1 MPVVSIKSKV
11 AVEVQSS
18 HKDKL
23 AELYGRRRA
32 LADEIQNVVSTLSKV
47 ENAPREEAD
56 IRADISKLDA
66 KERAAAQLWAEQGA
80 NGEPPA
86 VDTKARAALNA
97 KLAGAVAKS
106 AASEAAADALRNKQI
121 QLAASLGTL
130 NLPISVA
137 ANHVLIDMLEAEVNE
152 AKGLIGRLVPLMAS
166 IDAGRQVIADEN
178 HRITALGQGHG
189 AQELFRRLE
198 AIPGANDM
206 MRGDPAPN
214 LFGEWMQALEELRAG
229 E

>member
-1 MPVVSIKSKV
+1 MTTAAIKPKE

-23 AELYGRRRA
+23 SELYDRRRA
-32 LADEIQNVVSTLSKV
+32 LADEIQSVVSTLHKI
-47 ENAPREEAD
+47 ENTPREEAD
-56 IRADISKLDA
+56 IRAEIGSLDA
-66 KERAAAQLWAEQGA
+66 KERAAAQVWAEQGA

-86 VDTKARAALNA
+86 VDVKGRAALNT

-106 AASEAAADALRNKQI
+106 AASEAAVDALRNKQI
-121 QLAASLGTL
+121 QLSTSLSAL
-130 NLPISVA
+130 NLPISTA

-152 AKGLIGRLVPLMAS
+152 AKGLIHRLVPLMAS
-166 IDAGRQVIADEN
+166 IDAGRLVIVEEN

-189 AQELFRRLE
+189 AQDLFRRLE
-198 AIPGANDM
+198 TITGTADM

-214 LFGEWMQALEELRAG
+214 LFGEWTQVLEELKAG